1 MAHKYSVEKNVQ
13 ILLSLMKAHGITKVI
28 ASPGSTNVCLV
39 HSLQNDSDFTV
50 FSAVDERSAAYMA
63 CGMAAETGEPVA
75 LTCTEATASRNY
87 MPALTEAFYR
97 KLPILAITA
106 TNEITLVGQHH
117 PQMIDRSVTPKDLVL
132 KNLFVPI
139 LTSPIKEKGYT
150 NLINDAMLELKRN
163 GGGPVHIEYE
173 TRYCGDYTVEELPK
187 VNVTKRISAFDK
199 MPELKPGKIALFVG
213 SHPRW
218 SDKLTHVVDEFCRKY
233 DAIVL
238 RDHINNYQ
246 GEFGVDYTILSSQLG
261 VQFDC
266 ACFDTVIYMGSISS
280 AYKKMFR
287 MNNIWRVSPDGELRN
302 MLHQYGGKLQYVFEM
317 PEEEFFVRY
326 ANMKADSGTG
336 DFISEWRSLLDTLH
350 NEIGELPFS
359 NLWVAQHTAPKLPK
373 NSRLFLAIENTLR
386 SWNYFVTDKSIEGY
400 CNTGGFGID
409 GGVSSMVGASIVNPE
424 KLFFMITGD
433 LAFFY
438 DMNCLGNRHIGKN
451 IRLLV
456 INNGVGQQFRNPGYY
471 AIRYLGE
478 AVDDYVA
485 AAGHFGNKSPQLLK
499 HYAEDLGFEY
509 LSASTKEDF
518 LDKVDTFC
526 NPEIG
531 NKSIL
536 FEIFTD
542 THGESAALE
551 QITGLRESIK
561 SKLKNY
567 AFEILGAEGLS
578 LVKKLIGHKLK

>member
-317 PEEEFFVRY
+317 PEEVFFNYYVTG
-326 ANMKADSGTG
+326 SGVKNL
-336 DFISEWRSLLDTLH
+336 SSYEACNEAYDTLY
-350 NEIGELPFS
+350 NSISYLPLS
-359 NLWVAQHTAPKLPK
+359 LISIAWHLAPLMPK
-373 NSRLFLAIENTLR
+373 KSVIHFAIINALR
-386 SWNYFVTDKSIEGY
+386 AWNFFRIDPSIRTY
-400 CNTGGFGID
+400 CNVGGFGID
-409 GGVSSMVGASIVNPE
+409 GCTSTLLGASLVN
-424 KLFFMITGD
+424 KDRLYYLFTGD

-438 DMNCLGNRHIGKN
+438 DLNSLGNRHIGPN
-451 IRLLV
+451 VRILLLNDGKGAEFTHFMWPKYQSDRDLF
-456 INNGVGQQFRNPGYY
+456 IAGG
-471 AIRYLGE
+471 
-478 AVDDYVA
+478 
-485 AAGHFGNKSPQLLK
+485 GHFASQSRTLVKDF
-499 HYAEDLGFEY
+499 AENLGFEY
-509 LSASTKEDF
+509 FQATNEQEYKLLYDRFVNPASVGKPMLFEVITSTEGQSEAWRTLCNLASASPKEKINQVVHNYGQKL
-518 LDKVDTFC
+518 LDPIKKTILEKINKV
-526 NPEIG
+526 
-531 NKSIL
+531 
-536 FEIFTD
+536 
-542 THGESAALE
+542 
-551 QITGLRESIK
+551 
-561 SKLKNY
+561 
-567 AFEILGAEGLS
+567 
-578 LVKKLIGHKLK
+578 

>member
-13 ILLSLMKAHGITKVI
+13 ILLSLMKAHGVTKVI

-39 HSLQNDSDFTV
+39 HSLQNDKDFTV

-63 CGMAAETGEPVA
+63 CGMAAETGEPIA

-97 KLPILAITA
+97 KLPVLAITA

-117 PQMIDRSVTPKDLVL
+117 PQMIDRSVTPKDLVV

-139 LTSPIKEKGYT
+139 LTSPIKEKGYI

-173 TRYCGDYTVEELPK
+173 TRYCGDYTVEKLPE
-187 VNVTKRISAFDK
+187 VNVSKRVTVFSDL
-199 MPELKPGKIALFVG
+199 PELRKGKIALFIG

-218 SDKLTHVVDEFCRKY
+218 SNQLTQAVDEFCRKY

-238 RDHINNYQ
+238 RDYINNYK
-246 GEFGVDYTILSSQLG
+246 GKYGVDYTILSSQLG
-261 VQFDC
+261 VLFDC

-280 AYKKMFR
+280 AYKKMFK
-287 MNNIWRVSPDGELRN
+287 MKNIWRVSPDGELRN

-317 PEEEFFVRY
+317 PEEEFFIRY
-326 ANMKADSGTG
+326 ASMKVDDGNG
-336 DFISEWRSLLDTLH
+336 EYISEWRKLLDTLYS
-350 NEIGELPFS
+350 ELGELPFS
-359 NLWVAQHTAPKLPK
+359 NLWVAQQTAPKIPK
-373 NSRLFLAIENTLR
+373 ESRLFLGIENTLR
-386 SWNYFVTDKSIEGY
+386 SWNFFSTGTSVEGY
-400 CNTGGFGID
+400 SNTGGFGID
-409 GGVSSMVGASIVNPE
+409 GGVSSMVGASIVNPD
-424 KLFFMITGD
+424 KLFFMATGD

-438 DMNCLGNRHIGKN
+438 DMNCLGNRHVGKN

-478 AVDDYVA
+478 AVDDFVA
-485 AAGHFGNKSPQLLK
+485 AAGHFGNKSPFLLK

-509 LSASTKEDF
+509 MTASTKEEF
-518 LDKVDTFC
+518 LNNVDSFC
-526 NPEIG
+526 NPAVG
-531 NKSIL
+531 AKPIL
-536 FEIFTD
+536 FEVFTD
-542 THGESAALE
+542 THDESAALE
-551 QITGLRESIK
+551 QITGLRESMK

-567 AFEILGAEGLS
+567 VFELLGTEGLS
-578 LVKKLIGHKLK
+578 FVKKMVGHKLN